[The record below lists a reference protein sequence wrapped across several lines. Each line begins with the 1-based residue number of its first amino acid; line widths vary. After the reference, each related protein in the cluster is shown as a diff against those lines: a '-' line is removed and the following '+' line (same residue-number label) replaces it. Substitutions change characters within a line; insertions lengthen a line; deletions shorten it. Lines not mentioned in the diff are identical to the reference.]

1 MAGDSSSSSTTSTS
15 PSTSKDDLN
24 LLCDRVLRISNKIRF
39 VGIANH
45 LGTLIASSYR
55 HNLIPLLTREETS
68 HYVLQSVLRSAT
80 REDFESK
87 LGRQEYSIG
96 KYRNVIR
103 ATVPIIYIEDDTAT
117 GKQKVAIG
125 DDDESKRNKVKF
137 YLLLSFDVDYG
148 VQQAIETKILPFINE
163 NLKIFQYI

>member
-1 MAGDSSSSSTTSTS
+1 MAGEGLSSSSS
-15 PSTSKDDLN
+15 PSTSKEDLN
-24 LLCDRVLRISNKIRF
+24 ILCDRVLRIASKIRF

-55 HNLIPLLTREETS
+55 HNLVPLLTREETS

-96 KYRNVIR
+96 KYQNVIR
-103 ATVPIIYIEDDTAT
+103 ATVPIIYIEDDDKT
-117 GKQKVAIG
+117 KQNVVIE
-125 DDDESKRNKVKF
+125 DDNEKNRNKIKF
-137 YLLLSFDVDYG
+137 YLMLSFDVDYE
-148 VQQAIETKILPFINE
+148 VQQAIETKILPFVDE
-163 NLKIFQYI
+163 NIKNFSTHSH